1 VRWREQSSASEAF
14 LSASEYDGKGRRA
27 GMSLIAYDWERNGVT
42 VLHLSGQLTLGDG
55 TSSFRKLIRETLDQG
70 KKNIILK
77 MSEVYYIDSSGLGEL
92 VTAFTTVSKQGG
104 KLKLLKL
111 TQRVQD
117 LVQLTK
123 VYRVLEVFTDEDA
136 AINSFAEGSASA

>member
-1 VRWREQSSASEAF
+1 MMAKVQVWGARI
-14 LSASEYDGKGRRA
+14 
-27 GMSLIAYDWERNGVT
+27 MSLIAYDWERNGVT
-42 VLHLSGQLTLGDG
+42 VLHLSGQLTLGEG

-77 MSEVYYIDSSGLGEL
+77 MSEVYYVDSSGLGEL
-92 VTAFTTVSKQGG
+92 VTAYTTVSNQGG

-136 AINSFAEGSASA
+136 AINSFAEGKGPAAAV

>member
-1 VRWREQSSASEAF
+1 
-14 LSASEYDGKGRRA
+14 
-27 GMSLIAYDWERNGVT
+27 MSLIAYDWERNGVT
-42 VLHLSGQLTLGDG
+42 VLHLSGQLTLGEG

-77 MSEVYYIDSSGLGEL
+77 MSEVYYVDSSGLGEL
-92 VTAFTTVSKQGG
+92 VTAYTTVSNQGG

-136 AINSFAEGSASA
+136 AINSFAAGSAPAAPV

>member
-1 VRWREQSSASEAF
+1 
-14 LSASEYDGKGRRA
+14 
-27 GMSLIAYDWERNGVT
+27 MSLIAYDWERNGVT

-92 VTAFTTVSKQGG
+92 VTAYTTVSKQGG

-136 AINSFAEGSASA
+136 AINSFGEGPAPAAPA

>member
-1 VRWREQSSASEAF
+1 
-14 LSASEYDGKGRRA
+14 
-27 GMSLIAYDWERNGVT
+27 MSLIAYDWERNGVT

-70 KKNIILK
+70 KVNIVLK

-123 VYRVLEVFTDEDA
+123 VYRVLEVYTDEDA
-136 AINSFAEGSASA
+136 AINSFAGGSASA

>member
-1 VRWREQSSASEAF
+1 
-14 LSASEYDGKGRRA
+14 
-27 GMSLIAYDWERNGVT
+27 MSLIAYDWERNGVT

-55 TSSFRKLIRETLDQG
+55 TSSFRKLIRDTLDQG

-92 VTAFTTVSKQGG
+92 VTAYTTVSKQGG

-136 AINSFAEGSASA
+136 AINSFTEGAAPAAPA

>member
-1 VRWREQSSASEAF
+1 
-14 LSASEYDGKGRRA
+14 
-27 GMSLIAYDWERNGVT
+27 MSLIAYDWERNGVT

-55 TSSFRKLIRETLDQG
+55 TSSFRKLIREALDQG
-70 KKNIILK
+70 KKNIVLK

-136 AINSFAEGSASA
+136 AINSFADSSASPSTA

>member
-1 VRWREQSSASEAF
+1 
-14 LSASEYDGKGRRA
+14 
-27 GMSLIAYDWERNGVT
+27 MSLIAYDWERNGVT
-42 VLHLSGQLTLGDG
+42 VLHLSGQLTLGEG
-55 TSSFRKLIRETLDQG
+55 TSSFRKLIRDTLDQG

-77 MSEVYYIDSSGLGEL
+77 MSEVYYVDSSGLGEL
-92 VTAFTTVSKQGG
+92 VTAYTTVSNQGG

-136 AINSFAEGSASA
+136 AINSFAEGTAPAAPV

>member
-1 VRWREQSSASEAF
+1 
-14 LSASEYDGKGRRA
+14 
-27 GMSLIAYDWERNGVT
+27 MSLIAYDWERNGVT

-92 VTAFTTVSKQGG
+92 VTAYTTVSKQGG

-136 AINSFAEGSASA
+136 AINSFAEGSAPAGSP

>member
-1 VRWREQSSASEAF
+1 
-14 LSASEYDGKGRRA
+14 
-27 GMSLIAYDWERNGVT
+27 MSLIAYDWERNGVT
-42 VLHLSGQLTLGDG
+42 VLHLSGQLTLGEG
-55 TSSFRKLIRETLDQG
+55 TSSFRKLIRDTLDQG

-77 MSEVYYIDSSGLGEL
+77 MSEVYYVDSSGLGEL
-92 VTAFTTVSKQGG
+92 VTAYTTVSNQGG

-136 AINSFAEGSASA
+136 AINSCAEGTAPAAPV

>member
-1 VRWREQSSASEAF
+1 MMAKVQVWGARI
-14 LSASEYDGKGRRA
+14 
-27 GMSLIAYDWERNGVT
+27 MSLIAYDWERNGVT
-42 VLHLSGQLTLGDG
+42 VLHLSGQLTLGEG

-77 MSEVYYIDSSGLGEL
+77 MSEVYYVDSSGLGEL
-92 VTAFTTVSKQGG
+92 VTAYTTVSNQGG

-136 AINSFAEGSASA
+136 AINSFAAGSAPAAPV